1 MCSSFIKA
9 VKSVCVEDVDCC
21 RLLCALERSSFIET
35 YESVVAE
42 DVCCRLHYVLWI
54 SLVLLKLL
62 NLLLKLLIVVG
73 YYVIWRT
80 LVLLNL
86 LLKLLIVTGY
96 YEL

>member
-1 MCSSFIKA
+1 M
-9 VKSVCVEDVDCC
+9 
-21 RLLCALERSSFIET
+21 
-35 YESVVAE
+35 
-42 DVCCRLHYVLWI
+42 LWI

-86 LLKLLIVTGY
+86 LLKLLIVVGY